1 MDSLIFISSNTIYKR
16 DLERFGEKFLSR
28 KFNIIIISFNNFK
41 LENYKIGKKTLLIK
55 QNNISKI
62 KKILDQ
68 KNHKVFGI
76 IDLMFPSLKSY
87 QIKRFATKKKI
98 NIIKLN
104 NSKYPQ
110 LKKRTF
116 IEKIKMNFNFFN
128 PYREKILIK
137 ILNHINIFLN
147 SFILY
152 DYVLVCSDVDK
163 KAINSKTKYI
173 NCHNFDYD
181 IFLKRKN
188 TNNKFKNK
196 IVYIDNDWLSHPDIK
211 IHKANVMKIDKN
223 NYKKKINH
231 FFELIE
237 KKFKNE
243 VIIAANPKSNLKK
256 IKSLFN
262 NRKTYKNKTFE
273 LIKDSKCV
281 IVTKSTALSFPI
293 LLYKPIISFI
303 FDDIIKT
310 VHGPDI
316 INQSAL
322 IGIKPFNIDQ
332 NITLNKKILLK
343 VDKKKY
349 KEYKKNFI
357 KHPKSDEK
365 NTWEIFLNFIKK

>member
-1 MDSLIFISSNTIYKR
+1 MESLIFISSNTIYRK
-16 DLERFGEKFLSR
+16 DLERFGEKFLSK

-41 LENYKIGKKTLLIK
+41 LENYKISQKTLLIK
-55 QNNISKI
+55 ENNTSKI
-62 KKILDQ
+62 KKILENT
-68 KNHKVFGI
+68 NHKVFGI
-76 IDLMFPSLKSY
+76 IDLMFPSLKSF
-87 QIKRFATKKKI
+87 QIKRFAAKKKI

-110 LKKRTF
+110 PKKRIF

-137 ILNHINIFLN
+137 ILNHVNILLN

-163 KAINSKTKYI
+163 KAVNSKTKYI
-173 NCHNFDYD
+173 DCHNFDYD

-188 TNNKFKNK
+188 INNKFKNK
-196 IVYIDNDWLSHPDIK
+196 IVYIDTDWLSHPDFK

-223 NYKKKINH
+223 NYKKKINL

-237 KKFKNE
+237 KKLKKE
-243 VIIAANPKSNLKK
+243 LIIAANPKSDLKK

-262 NRKTYKNKTFE
+262 NRKIYKNKTFD

-281 IVTKSTALSFPI
+281 IASKSTALSFPI
-293 LLYKPIISFI
+293 LLSKPIISFI
-303 FDDIIKT
+303 FDDIKKT

-316 INQSAL
+316 INQSEL
-322 IGIKPFNIDQ
+322 LGIKPINIDQ
-332 NITLNKKILLK
+332 NIILSKKILLK
-343 VDKKKY
+343 VNKKKY
-349 KEYKKNFI
+349 KEYIKNFI

-365 NTWEIFLNFIKK
+365 NTWEIFLNFIK